1 MLALLVW
8 SLAVSLGVKAMDD
21 GHTVSMPSS
30 APLVQLS
37 KFNEGPH
44 ICTGVLIAPN
54 VVLTAAVCADASKT
68 ATIRSKEDVE
78 HLEIASGRAH
88 RTVSDDMATQYDV
101 AVVLL
106 RQKSKQPPAK
116 LSFDTLSI
124 GKQVLTYG
132 LSQAFFDGATSQ
144 VREMNGIV
152 MSPSD
157 CNPVPGA
164 AIDSAICISGPL
176 SCIGDFGS
184 PVMAVVDGQHV
195 VVGLSTWSRQS
206 PTCGT
211 FLARYTRLSTMRDF
225 IEPYLVPPPTETTPT
240 PTPTS
245 SQCPVY
251 RPSL

>member
-1 MLALLVW
+1 MLALLAW
-8 SLAVSLGVKAMDD
+8 SLAVSIGVNALDD

-30 APLVQLS
+30 SALVQLS

-44 ICTGVLIAPN
+44 ICTGVLMAPD

-88 RTVSDDMATQYDV
+88 HNVSDDIATQYDV

-116 LSFDTLSI
+116 LNFDTLSV
-124 GKQVLTYG
+124 GKEVLTYG
-132 LSQAFFDGATSQ
+132 LSPAYFDGATSQ

-152 MSPSD
+152 TSPSD
-157 CNPVPGA
+157 CSYQVPGI
-164 AIDSAICISGPL
+164 AIDSIGVCISGPL
-176 SCIGDFGS
+176 SCIGDSGS

-195 VVGLSTWSRQS
+195 VVGLSTWTRQS
-206 PTCGT
+206 TTCGA
-211 FLARYTRLSTMRDF
+211 FLARYTRLSTARDF

-240 PTPTS
+240 PTS